1 MTARKRMMFGVLCA
15 LAGGTLWG
23 LSGTLNEFLFA
34 RYDISPLFIT
44 PVRSLGAGALF
55 LIMLIAT
62 KRTALAAMLKDRR
75 SVAQL
80 IVFGALGLYLCQIT
94 YIVSINYTNAG
105 TTTVLQSANVVLT
118 LGVTCLIAHRAPI
131 KREIAGVIC
140 ALAATFLIATKGD
153 FGVLNIPVE
162 GLVWGLLSAAATT
175 LYVMYP
181 KRLFERWGST
191 LVIGIGMCVSGIAAA
206 VVWAVAA
213 ALGGSNAEIAQLA
226 SIPALDATGIA
237 VLVVI
242 TLVGTFGAFG
252 LYLHGV
258 SIVGGIKGSLLGTIE
273 PVSATVLS
281 TLLLGTLFNWADW
294 LGLVLMIAT
303 VFLVSIPSK
312 SAPSKKEGARAN
324 R

>member
-1 MTARKRMMFGVLCA
+1 MTARKRMIFGVFCA
-15 LAGGTLWG
+15 LAGGALWG

-34 RYDISPLFIT
+34 HYDISPLFIT

-55 LIMLIAT
+55 LALLLAT
-62 KRTALAAMLKDRR
+62 RRKALFEMLKDRK
-75 SVAQL
+75 SLVQL
-80 IVFGALGLYLCQIT
+80 LIFGALGLYFCQIT
-94 YIVSINYTNAG
+94 YIVSVSYTNAG

-118 LGVTCLIAHRAPI
+118 LGVTCLIAHRIPI
-131 KREIAGVIC
+131 KREIAGVVC

-153 FGVLNIPVE
+153 FGVLNIPLA

-191 LVIGIGMCVSGIAAA
+191 LVIGTGMCVSGITAAL
-206 VVWAVAA
+206 VWGAA
-213 ALGGSNAEIAQLA
+213 ALLGGSSPTIASLA
-226 SIPALDATGIA
+226 SIPSLDAMGVF

-242 TLVGTFGAFG
+242 TLIGTFGAFG

-258 SIVGGIKGSLLGTIE
+258 SIVGGVKGSLLGTIE

-294 LGLVLMIAT
+294 LGLILMVIT
-303 VFLVSIPSK
+303 VFLVSVPVK
-312 SAPSKKEGARAN
+312 HVDRATKKA
-324 R
+324 